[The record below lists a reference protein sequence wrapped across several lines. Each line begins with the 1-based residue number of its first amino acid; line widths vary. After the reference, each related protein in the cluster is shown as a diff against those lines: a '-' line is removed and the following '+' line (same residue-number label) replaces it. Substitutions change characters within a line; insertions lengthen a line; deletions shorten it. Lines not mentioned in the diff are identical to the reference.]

1 MLASCASS
9 PSESSTDHPSSDLP
23 DATATRKALS
33 DDDRVGMVILGITL
47 SCYVML
53 FLALKPV
60 LAVLPGGE
68 AGEALNQRGI
78 GDGQR

>member
-9 PSESSTDHPSSDLP
+9 PSESSTDHPSLGFP
-23 DATATRKALS
+23 AATATRKALS
-33 DDDRVGMVILGITL
+33 DDDRVGMVILDIVL

-53 FLALKPV
+53 FLALKTV

-68 AGEALNQRGI
+68 VGKTLNQAGI